1 MASTQR
7 AFASTIDNVAKAL
20 FATDTEFIMP
30 MPSPL
35 LEPLQLC
42 RKLTAISIP
51 KPYGLL
57 ITDLDFLRGL
67 PALECLE
74 LDGPKIRE
82 IKRLATLPS
91 LKVLRL
97 KNLALE
103 GGGHIDL
110 LPLAGVTTLEELDFS
125 GSAAVGNV
133 AFLAKHVA
141 LKKLNITGT
150 SVTDRQAFAGNAG
163 IEIIGS

>member
-1 MASTQR
+1 M
-7 AFASTIDNVAKAL
+7 
-20 FATDTEFIMP
+20 
-30 MPSPL
+30 
-35 LEPLQLC
+35 
-42 RKLTAISIP
+42 
-51 KPYGLL
+51 
-57 ITDLDFLRGL
+57 
-67 PALECLE
+67 
-74 LDGPKIRE
+74 
-82 IKRLATLPS
+82 
-91 LKVLRL
+91 